1 MTLAAEAVKGVLV
14 VVVLLAAVFAIGYAL
29 GDLRRANG
37 AWSWREVLVAGRRN
51 CVRHDE
57 DSCGADGS
65 SVERLRGRGHMA
77 RAIVTILGM
86 VVVETLL
93 VAVFANDYASSGQS
107 LADIAW
113 VVFGATIAI
122 ARAFG

>member
-1 MTLAAEAVKGVLV
+1 
-14 VVVLLAAVFAIGYAL
+14 
-29 GDLRRANG
+29 
-37 AWSWREVLVAGRRN
+37 
-51 CVRHDE
+51 
-57 DSCGADGS
+57 
-65 SVERLRGRGHMA
+65 MA